1 MTNRELV
8 FVLLSGIGLL
18 AMSIGA
24 FGLLDAFHQRNRA
37 VRRVDWLIALYA
49 LGVALNIAG
58 HTVLGR
64 WYVAA
69 PLALML
75 VPAEL
80 AMRRRGSFRR
90 RGERLNDF
98 R

>member
-8 FVLLSGIGLL
+8 FVLLSGIGLV
-18 AMSIGA
+18 AMSVGA
-24 FGLLDAFHQRNRA
+24 FGLLDTFNDRNRSL
-37 VRRVDWLIALYA
+37 RRVDWLIGMYA

-75 VPAEL
+75 IPAEL
-80 AMRRRGSFRR
+80 AMSRRGTFRR
-90 RGERLNDF
+90 RDQRLNEF